1 MNMFKHILSQILIA
15 IVAIATTLL
24 FIDEFDWDRFL
35 TLSIVAV
42 VVVPIAIH
50 YSYVRE
56 RKKRVDSRS

>member
-42 VVVPIAIH
+42 VVVPLAIH
-50 YSYVRE
+50 CSYVRE

>member
-42 VVVPIAIH
+42 VVVPLAIH
-50 YSYVRE
+50 RSYVRE
-56 RKKRVDSRS
+56 RKKRLDSRS